1 MSNKRLKRNQR
12 IILER
17 IIITGTLILDT
28 PTCLGNGDADGSTDL
43 MLLRDSISS
52 KALLTG
58 TSIAG
63 ALRNYLHEYQYG
75 YGQDEKHQND
85 NLSTYLFGGSRKDK
99 DGEQSPL
106 IIHDSISNEIPRVEL
121 RDGVRIDIATGTAKN
136 QAKYDLELLAAGTEF
151 PLYFEL
157 LIEEGKNK
165 NQLLEA
171 LVIALQGLEKSEI
184 NIGMKKRRGFGRCH
198 IEKWQI
204 WQFDLNDYKHRLAWL
219 TFDRDDWKEKYTQ
232 DILAIEGKIVDIFQ
246 EKIRSDQRHRFHLKA
261 TFNLIGSLLIRS
273 GQFSTET
280 VPDVV
285 HIKSHRNGKVASI
298 LPGTSFTG
306 VLRHRAEKIVK
317 TLGISTTFI
326 YDIFGIFEENIQDA
340 QSSRLV
346 VNETVIEQAIPL
358 VQNRIAIDRF
368 TGGALHGALFDEQP
382 IFGGKETIVTLDLE
396 LRQPNNA
403 EIGLLLLL
411 LKDLWTSDLPIGGE
425 SSIGRGRLQGIKAE
439 MRRFTPD
446 NGEDYW
452 QIIKE
457 EDKLQ
462 ISDVNNLEK
471 FVGDLNKIVNQVV
484 A

>member
-1 MSNKRLKRNQR
+1 MSSQRLNRHQR

-17 IIITGTLILDT
+17 IIIKAILILDT
-28 PTCLGNGDADGSTDL
+28 PACLGNGGADGPTDL

-58 TSIAG
+58 ASIAG

-75 YGQDEKHQND
+75 YGQDEKND
-85 NLSTYLFGGSRKDK
+85 SLSTYLFGGRRKDE

-106 IIHDSISNEIPRVEL
+106 ILHDSISNEIPKVEL
-121 RDGVRIDIATGTAKN
+121 RDGVKIDITTGTAQN
-136 QAKYDLELLAAGTEF
+136 SAKYDLELLAAGTEF

-157 LIEEGKNK
+157 LIEKGKEK

-171 LVIALQGLEKSEI
+171 LSIALQGLENHEI
-184 NIGMKKRRGFGRCH
+184 NIGMKKRRGFGVCH
-198 IEKWQI
+198 VDKWQI
-204 WQFDLNDYKHRLAWL
+204 WQFNLKDYKDRLAWL
-219 TFDRDDWKEKYTQ
+219 SFDRDDWKEKYSQ
-232 DILAIEGKIVDIFQ
+232 DNLAMEGKIIDIFK
-246 EKIRSDQRHRFHLKA
+246 EKNRTDQRHRFYLKA
-261 TFNLIGSLLIRS
+261 TFKLIGSLLIRS
-273 GQFSTET
+273 GQFSTDA

-285 HIKSHRNGKVASI
+285 HLKSQRNNKDESI

-306 VLRHRAEKIVK
+306 ILRHRAKKIVK
-317 TLGISTTFI
+317 TIGVATNFI
-326 YDIFGIFEENIQDA
+326 DDIFGIAEENNQDA
-340 QSSRLV
+340 KSSRLMI
-346 VNETVIEQAIPL
+346 NETVIEKSIFL

-368 TGGALHGALFDEQP
+368 TGGTLHGALFDEQP
-382 IFGGKETIVTLDLE
+382 IFGGDETIVTLDLV

-411 LKDLWTSDLPIGGE
+411 IKDLWTSDLPVGGE

-446 NGEDYW
+446 KGEEYW
-452 QIIKE
+452 QIIQE
-457 EDKLQ
+457 EDKLH
-462 ISDVNNLEK
+462 ISDANLLEN
-471 FVGDLNKIVNQVV
+471 FVSDFNKLVSQVL